1 MHEQFGHAASVIRF
15 GICNKN
21 LEAVGGVSLTQM
33 ECHHTHCY
41 ICLVIIIML
50 TIVDQYKIQRLNSAR
65 IIFSQKKK
73 LEAGMVT
80 TDQCNGH

>member
-1 MHEQFGHAASVIRF
+1 MSMHEQFGHAATVIRF

-21 LEAVGGVSLTQM
+21 LEAVGGVSLAQM
-33 ECHHTHCY
+33 EGHHTHCY
-41 ICLVIIIML
+41 ICLIISF
-50 TIVDQYKIQRLNSAR
+50 VRSQYKIQRLNSAR

-80 TDQCNGH
+80 TDQCNGQ